1 MGTTVMSA
9 FGRAALRAMFA
20 VSIGGVA
27 VCAQAADMQA
37 LDETELADVRGSN
50 GIAFNLVNFS
60 LAGPLSLTYTSP
72 NGASLSLSNLALSR
86 SDDPDATFSDPYTFK
101 LVGRP
106 GLADAM
112 QLSEPLNANGLLKWQ
127 FAADWRVQADGITHD
142 GGALVINDLVSR
154 AGQLTLTTPATA
166 GVDGIAFG
174 LALNLD
180 IGDVLLRPR
189 GRADATEQLQL
200 HGIRLGAAAEDGTPL
215 GTPWALADASLQP
228 GIINAVTDA
237 DGKSSLH
244 VGIGWPTTTAG
255 APIGSLVIDNTS
267 FKSDMLPGGQMDLG
281 SSRIGTMQIQYL
293 DVKLRPGL

>member
-1 MGTTVMSA
+1 MPA
-9 FGRAALRAMFA
+9 CRRAALCA
-20 VSIGGVA
+20 VWAALWGALS
-27 VCAQAADMQA
+27 VCASAADMQA
-37 LDETELADVRGSN
+37 LDDTELADVRGSN
-50 GIAFNLVNFS
+50 GIAFNLVDFS
-60 LAGPLSLTYTSP
+60 LSGPLSLTYTSP

-101 LVGRP
+101 LIGRA

-127 FAADWRVQADGITHD
+127 FAADWRVQADGINHE

-154 AGQLTLTTPATA
+154 AGQLTLTTPATP

-200 HGIRLGAAAEDGTPL
+200 HGIRLGAAAEDGTLL
-215 GTPWALADASLQP
+215 GTPWALADATLQP

-244 VGIGWPTTTAG
+244 VGIGWPTTAAG
-255 APIGSLVIDNTS
+255 APIGSLVIDNIS
-267 FKSDMLPGGQMDLG
+267 FKSDTLPGGQMDLG